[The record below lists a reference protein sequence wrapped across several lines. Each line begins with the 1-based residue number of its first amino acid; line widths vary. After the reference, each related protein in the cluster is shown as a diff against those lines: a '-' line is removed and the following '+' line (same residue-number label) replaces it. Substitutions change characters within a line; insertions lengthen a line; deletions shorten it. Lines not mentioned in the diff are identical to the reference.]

1 MGIKLEFVTKFQTKF
16 DLIIFFQ
23 IFSTGH
29 EDYFSFHIYVWKSGR
44 TRLRLVSLKGPFS
57 LQKLIIL

>member
-1 MGIKLEFVTKFQTKF
+1 MRIKLEFVTKFQTKF

-29 EDYFSFHIYVWKSGR
+29 EDYYSHLCMEIWKDEVTFSV
-44 TRLRLVSLKGPFS
+44 V
-57 LQKLIIL
+57 

>member
-1 MGIKLEFVTKFQTKF
+1 MGIKLEFVTKFQKKF

-29 EDYFSFHIYVWKSGR
+29 EDYFSFSHLCMESWKDEV
-44 TRLRLVSLKGPFS
+44 TFS
-57 LQKLIIL
+57 VV